1 MVDGFSSAF
10 HAVEACA
17 PHTQEHLAI
26 LKDYRLQRN
35 TGQESACTHM
45 SAAQLVNLCLP
56 ARSKRKTSGLPRLKG
71 SR

>member
-1 MVDGFSSAF
+1 MVHGFSSAY
-10 HAVEACA
+10 HAMEACA

-45 SAAQLVNLCLP
+45 SAAQLGDLCSP
-56 ARSKRKTSGLPRLKG
+56 ATSKGKTSCLPRLKG